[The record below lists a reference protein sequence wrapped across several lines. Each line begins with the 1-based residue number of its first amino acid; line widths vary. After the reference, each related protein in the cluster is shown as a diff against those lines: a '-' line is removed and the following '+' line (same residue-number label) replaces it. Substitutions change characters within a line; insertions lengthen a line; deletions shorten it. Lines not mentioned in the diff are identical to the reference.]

1 MKETNSS
8 KHFKKSGLES
18 KWSSQATV
26 LYLSPGEAHILN
38 TSMNHEWLTNR
49 TDIEHILLIDTR
61 SILVFHLNM
70 SRGIAYYILYE

>member
-1 MKETNSS
+1 MVTEVRTRT
-8 KHFKKSGLES
+8 

-38 TSMNHEWLTNR
+38 TSMNIECCQ